1 MKNGERSNMNSD
13 LGPNIR
19 KITLLTIFA
28 MIGVVISGAALLSS
42 YNLGQVAAQQATSNA
57 QLSLSMLK
65 QKGVPL
71 LGSPSA
77 HITIIEFADFQ
88 CPFCARFA
96 KDIQPQINQTYIQTG
111 KVNMAYVHFTK
122 FGPDSVTAAMAA
134 QCAKDQGKFWNFYNI
149 LFKNQGAEDSGWAS
163 KDNLKKFALQIPGLD
178 TQKFNTCLD
187 SGKYVSLVQNH
198 LAFGTS
204 LKVPEI
210 PAFIIEKSDG
220 SNLDYLPGAYPF
232 PAFQALI
239 DKKLTGG

>member
-28 MIGVVISGAALLSS
+28 TIGLVISGAALLPS
-42 YNLGQVAAQQATSNA
+42 YNLSEVAAQQAVGNA

-77 HITIIEFADFQ
+77 QITIIEFADFQ

-96 KDIQPQINQTYIQTG
+96 KEILPQINQTYIQTG
-111 KVNMAYVHFTK
+111 KVNMVFVHFTK
-122 FGPDSVTAAMAA
+122 LGPDSISAAAAA
-134 QCAKDQGKFWNFYNI
+134 QCANDQGKFWNLYNI
-149 LFKNQGAEDSGWAS
+149 LFKNQGAENSGWTS
-163 KDNLKKFALQIPGLD
+163 KDNLKRFALQIPGLD

-187 SGKYVSLVQNH
+187 SGKYVSLVQNQ

-204 LKVPEI
+204 LGVPI
-210 PAFIIEKSDG
+210 TPAFIIEKSDG
-220 SNLDYLPGAYPF
+220 SNTERLPGAYPF

-239 DKKLTGG
+239 DKKLTGA

>member
-1 MKNGERSNMNSD
+1 MKTGEIPIMNRYS
-13 LGPNIR
+13 GPNSR
-19 KITLLTIFA
+19 KITLLIILTG
-28 MIGVVISGAALLSS
+28 IGSVISGAALLPS
-42 YNLGQVAAQQATSNA
+42 YNLSEVAAQQAGSNA

-96 KDIQPQINQTYIQTG
+96 KDTQPQINQTYIQTG
-111 KVNMAYVHFTK
+111 KANMVYVHFTK

-134 QCAKDQGKFWNFYNI
+134 QCANEQGKFWNFYNI
-149 LFKNQGAEDSGWAS
+149 LFKNQGAENSGWAN

-204 LKVPEI
+204 LRVPET

-220 SNLDYLPGAYPF
+220 SNFDYLPGAYPF

>member
-1 MKNGERSNMNSD
+1 MKTGERLIMNRYLD
-13 LGPNIR
+13 PNSR
-19 KITLLTIFA
+19 KITLLIIFTA
-28 MIGVVISGAALLSS
+28 IGSVISGAALLPS
-42 YNLGQVAAQQATSNA
+42 YNLSQVVAQQAGSNA

-77 HITIIEFADFQ
+77 PITIIEFADFQ

-96 KDIQPQINQTYIQTG
+96 KDTQPQINQTYIQTG
-111 KVNMAYVHFTK
+111 KVNMVYVHFTK

-134 QCAKDQGKFWNFYNI
+134 QCANDQGKFWNFYNI
-149 LFKNQGAEDSGWAS
+149 LFKNQGAENSGWAG

-187 SGKYVSLVQNH
+187 SGKYVSLVQNQ

-204 LKVPEI
+204 LKVPET

-220 SNLDYLPGAYPF
+220 SNIDYLPGAYPF